1 MRHKVTWPALAAGV
15 LVAAGCGGTAHRA
28 LPVVS
33 ITERDFH
40 IRAPHEVPSGDVN
53 VVLKNL
59 GPVSHEL
66 LIIHAGRNPLPL
78 RVDGFTIDEN
88 AVESRLVAAIEP
100 EGVGTRDVVVH
111 LTPGR
116 YIVLCNMAGHA
127 ASGMETSFLAR

>member
-1 MRHKVTWPALAAGV
+1 MRHKVIWPALAVV
-15 LVAAGCGGTAHRA
+15 LSAAGCGGTTHRA

-40 IRAPHEVPSGDVN
+40 IAAPHEVRAGDVT

-66 LIIHAGRNPLPL
+66 LIVHAGQNPLPR

-88 AVESRLVAAIEP
+88 ALQHRLVVAIEP
-100 EGVGTRDVVVH
+100 AGTGTRDVVVH

-116 YIVLCNMAGHA
+116 YILLCNMAGHA
-127 ASGMETSFLAR
+127 ASGMQTSFRVR